1 MLVALPWLRGLHL
14 LCMVSLL
21 GTLTARCV
29 AAPGFDAARVPLLR
43 LSRLS
48 LLLAVPTLLIW
59 SLFQAASFAGSVTL
73 DGAVETLPI
82 VLTHTRF
89 GHVLAIRLGLLAAA
103 WPLIGQSRIACAGAA
118 ALAAVALALQA
129 DLGHAGATPGAEGFG
144 LLTSESLHLIAAGA
158 WLGGLLPLLIMTRDL
173 PAPLAAAAARRFTA
187 IGLPAVLILI
197 ATALVQGNALIGGL
211 PGLLGTEYGHLVL
224 VKSVLFAVLL
234 TLAMVNRF
242 VLTARF
248 ERGQTGRAVLG
259 VAIGIEAIAGAVVV
273 VAAALLASQ
282 EPGLHAEPVWPF
294 ALRPSIAALA
304 DPDIRQEVTLA
315 GAAAA
320 AGVLIAIAGL
330 AWRRGRWPLLAI
342 GLVAV
347 VFSAPHLR
355 PLLVE
360 AYPTSFLRSPS
371 GFAANSIVRGSA
383 VYAANCVGCH
393 GLAGRGDGPQAKT
406 LLVPPA
412 NLTERHLWEHSDGE
426 LFWWLTHGMD
436 SPEGGLSMPGFAKAL
451 SEDDRWAVIDFIHAN
466 NAGLTLRAT
475 GAWPTPIPAPG
486 LPLICADG
494 SETDMTALR
503 GRPTQVLAGLPTPND
518 PQLVPDLATVHLSPS
533 SAADRVAD
541 GCLAATPDAWPAY
554 AILTGVA
561 PTALSGSVIL
571 VDAAGGLR
579 SVIHTDGETDPT
591 SLIRSLLAEI
601 VSHPIA
607 TAPTGGL
614 HAHH

>member
-1 MLVALPWLRGLHL
+1 
-14 LCMVSLL
+14 
-21 GTLTARCV
+21 
-29 AAPGFDAARVPLLR
+29 
-43 LSRLS
+43 
-48 LLLAVPTLLIW
+48 
-59 SLFQAASFAGSVTL
+59 
-73 DGAVETLPI
+73 
-82 VLTHTRF
+82 
-89 GHVLAIRLGLLAAA
+89 
-103 WPLIGQSRIACAGAA
+103 
-118 ALAAVALALQA
+118 
-129 DLGHAGATPGAEGFG
+129 
-144 LLTSESLHLIAAGA
+144 
-158 WLGGLLPLLIMTRDL
+158 
-173 PAPLAAAAARRFTA
+173 
-187 IGLPAVLILI
+187 
-197 ATALVQGNALIGGL
+197 
-211 PGLLGTEYGHLVL
+211 
-224 VKSVLFAVLL
+224 
-234 TLAMVNRF
+234 
-242 VLTARF
+242 
-248 ERGQTGRAVLG
+248 
-259 VAIGIEAIAGAVVV
+259 
-273 VAAALLASQ
+273 
-282 EPGLHAEPVWPF
+282 
-294 ALRPSIAALA
+294 
-304 DPDIRQEVTLA
+304 
-315 GAAAA
+315 
-320 AGVLIAIAGL
+320 
-330 AWRRGRWPLLAI
+330 LLAI